1 MSKQY
6 RITVDGT
13 TYQVEVEE
21 LGAGAAAAAAP
32 APAPAS
38 APAPAPAP
46 APAAAA
52 PAPTPAPAAAPAPA
66 PAAGGA
72 GSPVTAPMP
81 GKVLRVV
88 VSVGAPVKNG
98 DMVLVLEAMKMENE
112 IFAPADGVVKE
123 IRARDG
129 DTVNTGDVMM
139 IIG

>member
-1 MSKQY
+1 MSRQY

-13 TYQVEVEE
+13 SYQVEVEE
-21 LGAGAAAAAAP
+21 LGAGAAPAPAAPAAP
-32 APAPAS
+32 APVS
-38 APAPAPAP
+38 APAPAPV
-46 APAAAA
+46 
-52 PAPTPAPAAAPAPA
+52 PAPAAAPAPA
-66 PAAGGA
+66 PAAAPAPASGGA

-139 IIG
+139 VIG

>member
-21 LGAGAAAAAAP
+21 LGAGAAAA
-32 APAPAS
+32 
-38 APAPAPAP
+38 
-46 APAAAA
+46 
-52 PAPTPAPAAAPAPA
+52 PAPTPAPAAAPA

>member
-21 LGAGAAAAAAP
+21 LGAGAAATP
-32 APAPAS
+32 APAPAT
-38 APAPAPAP
+38 APAPAP

-52 PAPTPAPAAAPAPA
+52 PAPTPAPAAAPA